1 MPLIEIA
8 RAATE
13 AEAREG
19 LERWKAR
26 YPEAASLLEP
36 NDVLVDSMRGR
47 STTWTR
53 IRLNL
58 RHVAEADRPP
68 QEALEVDYDPWEGV
82 EWPGSE
88 PSAPGPGGRRLAELS
103 PGAGL
108 GLPVRATAGTSRRAG
123 SDPFWIRSKA
133 TSQTRAGRTEPRPC
147 PCPRTSGSALRAR
160 ARPRSSPPPRADARS
175 SRISRRSSALN
186 DDVWPR

>member
-1 MPLIEIA
+1 MPLIEVA

-26 YPEAASLLEP
+26 HPEAASLLEP

-58 RHVAEADRPP
+58 QHVAEADRPP

-82 EWPGSE
+82 EWPASAEGRPARGRRQAE
-88 PSAPGPGGRRLAELS
+88 PSAPESSDQEGGDS
-103 PGAGL
+103 P
-108 GLPVRATAGTSRRAG
+108 S
-123 SDPFWIRSKA
+123 
-133 TSQTRAGRTEPRPC
+133 
-147 PCPRTSGSALRAR
+147 
-160 ARPRSSPPPRADARS
+160 
-175 SRISRRSSALN
+175 
-186 DDVWPR
+186 